1 MTVSIPTGSEPQ
13 ARTLR
18 LINRLIHYR
27 FGLFV
32 INLVAWG
39 VIHTLPLLFG
49 LIIKALFDALSG
61 AAPAGLNPW
70 TLVALLLSVNLSRIG
85 FFGWGVWVYATLW
98 HELTLLIRRN
108 LLNWLMNACGSR
120 RLPDSPG
127 EAVTRF
133 RDDVDDVMA
142 LIESLVDAGGLLL
155 FALVAVIIMALI
167 NPLVTTVIT
176 VPLVGMVLLTR
187 ALTPKIRQFRRRSRE
202 ATGRV
207 TSFIGEMFTAVQ
219 AVKIAHKEEPVVAH
233 FAGLNSARRQAALK
247 DSLLTELLRSIN
259 TNMVNI
265 AAGLILLLAAEQMRT
280 GSFTVGDFALFLTFL
295 PRLTGTMAFVGDMLA
310 QIRRTGVAFERMQRL
325 LTDAPVEKFV
335 EHAPL
340 HLHEADL
347 PTLAQPA
354 SAPPLLELRVTGLS
368 YRYPDSDKGIADISL
383 TLPRGSFTVVTG
395 RIGAGKT
402 TLVRTLLG
410 LLPKDSGEIRWN
422 GTLVDDPAS
431 FLVPPRSAYTSQVPR
446 LFSETLRDNVSLGH
460 EQGEA
465 ALWRAL
471 ELAVMTPDVRLLENG
486 LETLVGTRGVKLSGG
501 QVQRSAA
508 ARMFMRQAELLV
520 VDDLSSA
527 LDVETE
533 RLLWE
538 RLAHMDVT
546 CLVVSSRRAALTRA
560 DQIIVLS
567 EGRIAAHGT
576 LSELLAG
583 SAEMRRL
590 WATHG
595 DNG

>member
-1 MTVSIPTGSEPQ
+1 MTAIPTGSEPQ

-18 LINRLIHYR
+18 LIDRLIHYR

-32 INLVAWG
+32 INVVAWG

-49 LIIKALFDALSG
+49 LIIRALFDALSG

-70 TLVALLLSVNLSRIG
+70 TLVALLLGVNLSRIS
-85 FFGWGVWVYATLW
+85 FFWWGIWVYATLW

-108 LLNWLMNACGSR
+108 LLNWLMNARGSR

-142 LIESLVDAGGLLL
+142 LIETLVDAGGLLL
-155 FALVAVIIMALI
+155 FALVAIVIMAMI
-167 NPLVTTVIT
+167 NPLVTVVIT
-176 VPLVGMVLLTR
+176 VPLVGMVILTR

-233 FAGLNSARRQAALK
+233 FAGLNDTRRQAALK
-247 DSLLTELLRSIN
+247 DSLLTELLRGVN
-259 TNMVNI
+259 TNMVNV
-265 AAGLILLLAAEQMRT
+265 AAGLILLLTAEQMRT

-325 LTDAPVEKFV
+325 LTDAPLETSVD
-335 EHAPL
+335 HAPL
-340 HLHEADL
+340 HLHDANL
-347 PTLAQPA
+347 PTLTQPA
-354 SAPPLLELRVTGLS
+354 SAPEPLLELRVTGLS

-422 GTLVDDPAS
+422 GVLVDDPAS
-431 FLVPPRSAYTSQVPR
+431 FLVPPYSAYTAQVPR
-446 LFSETLRDNVSLGH
+446 LFSETLRDNVSLGR
-460 EQGEA
+460 EQGDA

-471 ELAVMTPDVRLLENG
+471 DLAVMTPDVRLLEHG

-538 RLAHMDVT
+538 QLAQSEVT

-560 DQIIVLS
+560 DRIIVIA
-567 EGRIAAHGT
+567 EGRIAAQGT
-576 LSELLAG
+576 LAELLAS

>member
-1 MTVSIPTGSEPQ
+1 MTVSIPIG
-13 ARTLR
+13 R
-18 LINRLIHYR
+18 LIDRLIHYR

-32 INLVAWG
+32 INVVAWG

-49 LIIKALFDALSG
+49 LIIRALFDALSG
-61 AAPAGLNPW
+61 AAPAGVNPW
-70 TLVALLLSVNLSRIG
+70 TLVALLLSVNLSRIS

-108 LLNWLMNACGSR
+108 LLDWLMNARGSR

-167 NPLVTTVIT
+167 NPLVTAVIT

-207 TSFIGEMFTAVQ
+207 TSYIGEMFTAVQ

-422 GTLVDDPAS
+422 GALVDDPAS

-446 LFSETLRDNVSLGH
+446 LFSETLHDNVSLGH

-486 LETLVGTRGVKLSGG
+486 LDTLVGTRGVKLSGG

-508 ARMFMRQAELLV
+508 ARMFMRRAELLV
-520 VDDLSSA
+520 LDDLSSA